1 MIAKRQSA
9 IRPRI
14 DVSAFVAVMLALL
27 WAFMGD
33 ITPDVRRGGPPVDL
47 YRAHHSIEFP
57 KALREDVID
66 ITVTRS
72 GGIFFRTD
80 HVNAEQLPS
89 RIRGAVH
96 SGSEN
101 RIYIHVDA
109 RTKYGNV
116 ADVIDQVHASGVQNV
131 SILTEWPH

>member
-1 MIAKRQSA
+1 VIAKRQSA
-9 IRPRI
+9 VRPRI
-14 DVSAFVAVMLALL
+14 DVSAFVAVMLAIL

-47 YRAHHSIEFP
+47 FHAHHSIEFP

-66 ITVTRS
+66 ITVTRAGS
-72 GGIFFRTD
+72 VFFGTD
-80 HVNAEQLPS
+80 RVNVDQLPI
-89 RIRGAVH
+89 RIRDAVR

-101 RIYIHVDA
+101 RVYIHADA

-116 ADVIDQVHASGVQNV
+116 TDVIDQIHASGVQNV
-131 SILTEWPH
+131 SILTEWRH